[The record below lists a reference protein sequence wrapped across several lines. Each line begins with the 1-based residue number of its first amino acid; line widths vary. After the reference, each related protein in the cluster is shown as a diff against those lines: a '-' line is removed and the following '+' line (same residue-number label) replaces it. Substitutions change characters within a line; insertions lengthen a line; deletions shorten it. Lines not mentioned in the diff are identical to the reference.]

1 MEKIMSISSRL
12 AGMMVGLALAV
23 VGLGFMVLGV
33 SLLPV
38 IGILMGI
45 PILTISWHF
54 MNPKTFAREH
64 TAVLHV
70 SKDVMCHPGHAWA
83 RM

>member
-1 MEKIMSISSRL
+1 
-12 AGMMVGLALAV
+12 MMVGLALAV

-45 PILTISWHF
+45 PVLTISWHF
-54 MNPKTFAREH
+54 VNPTTFSREQ
-64 TAVLHV
+64 TAVLQV
-70 SKDVMCHPGHAWA
+70 SSDVMSHRLHAWA
-83 RM
+83 GM